1 MKIFYPFKVLWVIWW
16 FLVFSLLFLV
26 LYPLFRYLLANE
38 KRYAAANDLRRIWAH
53 GIFLFSGLLW
63 QVKFEEKLDKKK
75 TYIIC
80 PNHFSYL
87 DIPMIAFCYKGN
99 FRYMAKM
106 ELDNIPL
113 FNIFFRTVDI
123 PVNRGNFRESHKSLL
138 IAQESLKKGMS
149 LVIFPEGTIGP
160 HPPELLNFKNGPF
173 RLAIENEIAIVPM
186 TFLNNYKLLHVDK
199 KFWGRPG
206 IARAIVHKPIET
218 KGMDIS
224 QQNELRE
231 RVYNLIQNDL
241 KQYNQKSD

>member
-1 MKIFYPFKVLWVIWW
+1 MKIFYPLKVLWSIWW
-16 FLVFSLLFLV
+16 FLVFAISFLM
-26 LYPLFRYLLANE
+26 LYPLFLILLSNE
-38 KRYAAANDLRRIWAH
+38 KRYAAANDLRRFWGRI
-53 GIFLFSGLLW
+53 IFIFSGIIW
-63 QVKFEEKLDKKK
+63 KVQFEQKLDKNK
-75 TYIIC
+75 TYIFC

-87 DIPMIAFCYKGN
+87 DIPMFVICFNGN

-123 PVNRGNFRESHKSLL
+123 PVNRGNYRESHKSLL

-160 HPPELLNFKNGPF
+160 NPPQLLNFKNGPF
-173 RLAIENEIAIVPM
+173 RLAIENEIAIVPI
-186 TFLNNYKLLHVDK
+186 TFPDNWKLLHVEK

-206 IARAIVHKPIET
+206 IARAIVHAPIET
-218 KGMDIS
+218 KGMQLT

-231 RVYNLIQNDL
+231 RVYNIISDTL
-241 KQYNQKSD
+241 KKHS